1 MKLDKQDL
9 KESLLVFGIF
19 TGTLL
24 PLRLVFY
31 DYLSHY
37 WLSSFGL
44 TSLFVFGIFYL
55 SKKGKLGKIGIMIV
69 HKLEKRAKGKLGKF
83 LIIFSVIMIYF
94 WSLAVSGALYGNDDV
109 AIKQLQSQGITDI
122 KTLEQKGNS
131 NVQTKNIPLS
141 LLILFTPNDVSRMGF
156 KVINELSNGWVLTF
170 GSVILIDEIEVLALG
185 LYLRYKKPSQIVS

>member
-1 MKLDKQDL
+1 MKLDKQDI
-9 KESLLVFGIF
+9 KESLLVFAIF

-37 WLSSFGL
+37 WLGSFGL

-55 SKKGKLGKIGIMIV
+55 SKKGKLGKIGVMII

-83 LIIFSVIMIYF
+83 VICFSAIAIYF
-94 WSLAVSGALYGNDDV
+94 WSLAVSGSLYGDDDV
-109 AIKQLQSQGITDI
+109 ALKQLQSQGITDI
-122 KTLEQKGNS
+122 KTLEQKGNN
-131 NVQTKNIPLS
+131 NVQAKNIPLY
-141 LLILFTPNDVSRMGF
+141 LLVLFTPNDVSRMGF
-156 KVINELSNGWVLTF
+156 KVMNELSNGWVLTF

-185 LYLRYKKPSQIVS
+185 LYLRYKKPSQILS